1 MLHGMS
7 TRASLLAALR
17 ERGRWDVLVIGGGAT
32 GLGTAVDAVARG
44 FRTLLLE
51 GADFAKGTSSRS
63 TKLIHGGVRYLAQ
76 GNLGLVRESLHERG
90 LLQRNAPH
98 LVHRLGFVIPAYR
111 WWEKAYYRTGL
122 LAYEQLAGGL
132 SLGPSH
138 LLNDLEALRLL
149 PTLRRDGLRGGVL
162 YIDGQFDDA
171 RLAITLLRT
180 LLTRGGTALNYLPV
194 TGLLKEND
202 RVSGVTA
209 RDAETGEEFHVEASA
224 VINATGVFADSI
236 RRMDEPDAPA
246 MLSPSQGIHLV
257 VDRRFQ
263 PGDAALLIPKTED
276 GRVLFAVPWHGK
288 LVLGTT
294 DTPVANPT
302 LEPRALEEEID
313 FVLRTAARYLAEPP
327 TRADV
332 LSVFAGQRPL
342 VRAETGNGSTAALSR
357 DHVIRLSRSGL
368 LTITGG
374 KWTTYRR
381 MGEDAID
388 QAIAAGLLLKRA
400 ACTEHMPLHGATE
413 TESENVF
420 GTDVEFLR
428 ALPGA
433 GRLLHPALTI
443 TEAQVRWAARQEL
456 ARTVEDVLARRHRAL
471 FLDARASLVAAPAVA
486 TLLAE
491 ELGRDEAWQ
500 QAQIGAYAELA
511 QGYLL
516 R

>member
-1 MLHGMS
+1 MS

-17 ERGRWDVLVIGGGAT
+17 ERRRWDVLVIGGGAT
-32 GLGTAVDAVARG
+32 GLGAAVDAVARG
-44 FRTLLLE
+44 YRTLLLE

-111 WWEKAYYRTGL
+111 WWERAYYRTGM
-122 LAYEQLAGGL
+122 LAYEQLAGAL

-149 PTLRRDGLRGGVL
+149 PTLRGEGLRGGVL
-162 YIDGQFDDA
+162 YLDSQFDDA

-180 LLTRGGTALNYLPV
+180 LLMRGGTALNYAPV
-194 TGLLKEND
+194 TGLLKENG
-202 RVSGVTA
+202 RLGGVTA
-209 RDAETGEEFHVEASA
+209 RDAETGEEFRLAAAA

-236 RRMDEPDAPA
+236 RRMDEPGTPA

-263 PGDAALLIPKTED
+263 PGDAALLIPKTDD

-294 DTPVANPT
+294 DTPIGEPA

-313 FVLRTAARYLAEPP
+313 FVLRTAARYLAVPP

-342 VRAETGNGSTAALSR
+342 VRANGGESTASLSR
-357 DHVIRLSRSGL
+357 DHVIRFSPAGL

-388 QAIAAGLLLKRA
+388 HAIDAGLLLKRA

-420 GTDVEFLR
+420 GTDVDFLR
-428 ALPGA
+428 ELPGA

-471 FLDARASLVAAPAVA
+471 FLDARASLEVAPAVA
-486 TLLAE
+486 ALLAE
-491 ELGRDEAWQ
+491 ELGRDETWQ
-500 QAQIGAYAELA
+500 RAQLSAYGELA
-511 QGYLL
+511 AGYLL
-516 R
+516 PE